1 MRANDAAA
9 VPAIKSPAK
18 ATACTPPTGAH
29 AARIVVSNA
38 YPVVSHPNPST
49 SLRMIS
55 AKTHNTGRPKA
66 AVPDDFLTHRPAAAG
81 TAYVSANTDAITK
94 TPPAA
99 TTSPT
104 PP

>member
-1 MRANDAAA
+1 
-9 VPAIKSPAK
+9 
-18 ATACTPPTGAH
+18 
-29 AARIVVSNA
+29 
-38 YPVVSHPNPST
+38 
-49 SLRMIS
+49 MIS